1 MSLVQPA
8 GGPVAT
14 YQNPVLDADF
24 PDPSVLLAP
33 DGYYY
38 AYGTQTKRAGEV
50 LNFQVARSRNLV
62 EWEYL
67 GEALPTKPTW
77 AATSQRFWAPDV
89 SRHPDGRYLL
99 YYSAQPNDPAAGLCL
114 GVAVAQHP
122 AGPFVDSGQPLLAG
136 GPGFENIDPMRF
148 VEPSTGRQLLFWGSG
163 FGPLRVRELAADG
176 LGFAP
181 GSTAEVVVTPRLA
194 TDATPYGHL
203 IEGSWV
209 HYRAGWYY
217 LFYSGDN
224 CCGPAARYAVLVAR
238 SRQATGPYETL
249 AQATGTAGTILTENE
264 RWLAPGHNCLVTDA
278 AGQDWLLYHAID
290 RQQPT
295 FDAINDEQGH
305 SRRVL
310 LLDKVMYDAHGW
322 PYVGTPT
329 VVPQPAPIV
338 AIA

>member
-1 MSLVQPA
+1 MSAVQLERDTS
-8 GGPVAT
+8 GAT
-14 YQNPVLDADF
+14 YQNPVLNADF

-38 AYGTQTKRAGEV
+38 AYATQTKQAGQI

-62 EWEYL
+62 EWEHL
-67 GEALPTKPTW
+67 GEALPQKPAW

-99 YYSAQPNDPAAGLCL
+99 YYSAQPNDPTAGLCL

-148 VEPSTGRQLLFWGSG
+148 VEPDTGRQLLFWGSG

-181 GSTAEVVVTPRLA
+181 GSEATVIVTPRLA
-194 TDATPYGHL
+194 TDYAAYGYL

-224 CCGPAARYAVLVAR
+224 CCGPDARYAVLVAR
-238 SRQATGPYETL
+238 ARQATGPYETL
-249 AQATGTAGTILTENE
+249 AQATGTAGTILAENT
-264 RWLAPGHNCLVTDA
+264 RWLAPGHNSLLTDA

-290 RQQPT
+290 REQPT
-295 FDAINDEQGH
+295 FDAINDEQGY

-310 LLDKVMYDAHGW
+310 LLDKVTYDESGW
-322 PYVGTPT
+322 PHVGTPST
-329 VVPQPAPIV
+329 RPQPAPV
-338 AIA
+338 IA